1 MAAPLAFVL
10 IAAWVGVSSLAR
22 VQRYVRQIAVDQMRA
37 IDLATQI
44 QTETGPYRQW
54 ELQHILSTAEG
65 EMDDYRSRGGR
76 LRNSW
81 TPCKAP
87 RR

>member
-22 VQRYVRQIAVDQMRA
+22 VHGYVRQIAVDQMRA

-44 QTETGPYRQW
+44 QTETGLYRQ
-54 ELQHILSTAEG
+54 
-65 EMDDYRSRGGR
+65 
-76 LRNSW
+76 
-81 TPCKAP
+81 
-87 RR
+87 